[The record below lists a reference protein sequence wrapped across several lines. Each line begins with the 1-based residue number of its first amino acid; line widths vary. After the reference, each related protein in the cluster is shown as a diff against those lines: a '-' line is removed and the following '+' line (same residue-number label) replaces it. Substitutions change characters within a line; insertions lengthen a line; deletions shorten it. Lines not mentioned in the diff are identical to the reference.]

1 MDKLVPELVV
11 YEQLSKHDIVTY
23 SNVLCH
29 HSAHKKTSL
38 AIKGEVRLT

>member
-29 HSAHKKTSL
+29 HSAYKTSL